1 MKKYLLG
8 LIALV
13 TAITLNSFTV
23 KTSKHPTVTK
33 NFTYIAYP
41 NDSHVNDPNYYT
53 LTGND
58 GSDDLNCPDGNS
70 HRCGVIAEDNG
81 SGLPDLS
88 QAYTIATRN

>member
-33 NFTYIAYP
+33 NFWYTAYP
-41 NDSHVNDPNYYT
+41 NDSHANDPNYYI

-58 GSDDLNCPDGNS
+58 GTDDPDCPEGS
-70 HRCGVIAEDNG
+70 IHRCGVIAQDDG
-81 SGLPDLS
+81 TGLPDLTS
-88 QAYTIATRN
+88 AYTPLTRR